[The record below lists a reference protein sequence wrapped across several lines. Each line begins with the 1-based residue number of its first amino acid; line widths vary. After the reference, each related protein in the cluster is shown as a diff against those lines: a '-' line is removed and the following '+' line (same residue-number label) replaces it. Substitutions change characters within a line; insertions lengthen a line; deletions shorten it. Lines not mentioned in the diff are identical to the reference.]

1 MTQHP
6 LDGVYAAALTP
17 LTPASSPDASTSL
30 STSLE
35 AVAPYLAFLA
45 ARGCHGALIFGT
57 TGEGPSFS
65 PTERSAIWQIALQVR
80 EQYPDFRLL
89 AGTGT
94 PSLTETI
101 DLTRAAF
108 DLGYDGAVVLPP
120 YYFRKATDEG
130 LFNWFREVIQK
141 AVPADGYLFGYH
153 FPGAA
158 CIGFSLELLAR
169 LKDAFPV
176 QFAGIKDSSH
186 DPDFAR
192 ALGQR
197 FGSDLAVFSGT
208 DSDFTLALE
217 NHAAGCITAPAN
229 LISPDLRA
237 VYDLFRAGKDT
248 SAAQA
253 RVSEQR
259 RILEK
264 YPPFPPTLKALVH
277 RLHGFPR
284 WPVRPPL
291 EEMGKE
297 AEENLV
303 CEFNSAYCVLRNEL
317 RNTQHATRKP

>member
-1 MTQHP
+1 MTRHP

-17 LTPASSPDASTSL
+17 LNSASAPDTSTSL

-65 PTERSAIWQIALQVR
+65 PDERGAVWQTAVR
-80 EQYPDFRLL
+80 IREEFPDFRLL

-108 DLGYDGAVVLPP
+108 DLGFNGAVVLPP
-120 YYFRKATDEG
+120 YYFRKATDNG
-130 LFNWFREVIQK
+130 LFQWFREVIQK
-141 AVPADGYLFGYH
+141 AVPADGHLLGYH

-158 CIGFSLELLAR
+158 GIGFSLELLAR

-192 ALGQR
+192 ALGGR

-208 DSDFTLALE
+208 DSEFTLALE

-229 LISPDLRA
+229 LISPDLRE

-253 RVSEQR
+253 RVTEQR